1 MKADEIIQDY
11 FDAGYPVVAVE
22 TLEEKRLLQEC
33 KARQMADKIFSIA
46 AVGGLLNESGNTA
59 TVADANSNFPKAFD
73 QVSKHEETL
82 LMVYDFQYMVHTPT
96 SYRPLIR
103 VMDACK
109 SRGTMIIL
117 VAPVW
122 KLPEE
127 LKHLVPVIQT
137 DLPSMEELE
146 IPLTAILN
154 AGETKKNLPV
164 SHKRNLLE
172 SSRGLTLEQAENVF
186 ALSSRKDF
194 DRMVVEGE
202 KMKLV
207 RSEYMSVEKPK
218 DPKLLA
224 GLEELKRYIMEEVL
238 TSKDDPQLQ
247 VRGIALIGVPG
258 TGKSLSARVIAA
270 LLGWPLVRFDISAAK
285 GSLVGQSEAN
295 MRKALATADA
305 ISPCVLWLDE
315 VEKAVG
321 GHSSS
326 SHTDGGTTLSMVGTL
341 LTWMQEHTTSVLTVA
356 TCNDHLKLP
365 TEMLRAGR
373 FDEKFFLDLPSR
385 KEREAVAKV
394 HLEILKC
401 DVNFADTVAEMCAD
415 WTPAEMEQLIKS
427 AARRTGRKL
436 TIAMLERCANEI
448 IPISKSSQ
456 IQQLRDWA
464 STNLRRANSLEEV
477 ATGRKVRG
485 GN

>member
-1 MKADEIIQDY
+1 VKADEILQDY
-11 FDAGYPVVAVE
+11 FDCGYPAVAVE

-33 KARQMADKIFSIA
+33 KSRHLGERIFSIA
-46 AVGGLLNESGNTA
+46 AVGGLLNESGNTSI
-59 TVADANSNFPKAFD
+59 VADGQANFPKAF
-73 QVSKHEETL
+73 QFMTKQEESI
-82 LMVYDFQYMVHTPT
+82 LMVYDFQYMVHAPT
-96 SYRPLIR
+96 SYRPLLQ
-103 VMDACK
+103 VLDACK
-109 SRGTMIIL
+109 AKGTMIVL

-122 KLPEE
+122 KMPEE
-127 LKHLVPVIQT
+127 LKHVIPVIQT
-137 DLPSMEELE
+137 DLPTSEELE
-146 IPLTAILN
+146 VPLDAILKSTE
-154 AGETKKNLPV
+154 GRTITP
-164 SHKRNLLE
+164 SHRRSLLE
-172 SSRGLTLEQAENVF
+172 ASRGLIIEQAENVF

-194 DRMVVEGE
+194 SRLIVEAE

-207 RSEYMSVEKPK
+207 KSEYMSVEKPK
-218 DPKLLA
+218 DPSLLA
-224 GLEELKRYIMEEVL
+224 GLGELKRYIMEEVL
-238 TSKDDPQLQ
+238 TSKDDIQLQ

-270 LLGWPLVRFDISAAK
+270 LLGRPLVRFDISAAK

-385 KEREAVAKV
+385 KEREEVAKV
-394 HLEILKC
+394 HLTILSC
-401 DVNFADTVAEMCAD
+401 DLNWADTIAEMCD
-415 WTPAEMEQLIKS
+415 DFTPAEIEQLIKS

-436 TIAMLERCANEI
+436 ELRMIERCFNEI
-448 IPISKSSQ
+448 KPIAKTTQ
-456 IQQLRDWA
+456 IQQLREWA
-464 STNLRRANSLEEV
+464 STNLRRANDAQETAS
-477 ATGRKVRG
+477 GRKVRG
-485 GN
+485 N